1 MEEIK
6 ESTATKKICRVIS
19 NMQKVKET
27 KTKKQQQEQQQPPP
41 KKKTRAT
48 KGQQKDRVVT
58 QCWS

>member
-41 KKKTRAT
+41 KKTRAYR
-48 KGQQKDRVVT
+48 GQQKDRVVT